1 MQRSLSG
8 VLFLVA
14 AVAIALA
21 AGGWW
26 MQRIV
31 FTPDSNRDTAAAILE
46 DPDIR
51 QELNTIIT
59 FASAQTLETTTTELG
74 SLLETVV
81 LTSRPGAEVMAPLI
95 ERAHNRIIGIDG
107 DEEVI
112 VTGSEMI
119 PIVRDERAASVA
131 EVTLPISPIGV
142 LKSTRGLLGWLIPI
156 AAGLGLL
163 LALLGIVAR
172 PERRDISR
180 GLGELGLALAAAMLL
195 FGYAIPVFLL
205 TAIDNSTWT
214 HAIPRLAL
222 RTLPVVL
229 GTAAILAL
237 SGLAL
242 IFAPTSGSKRR
253 QWSTPLSAT
262 RYRGGDNPGWR

>member
-1 MQRSLSG
+1 MERSLSG
-8 VLFLVA
+8 VLFLLA

-51 QELNTIIT
+51 QDLNTIIS
-59 FASAQTLETTTTELG
+59 FASAQALETTTTELG
-74 SLLETVV
+74 SRLETVV
-81 LTSRPGAEVMAPLI
+81 LTSRPGAAVMAPLI
-95 ERAHNRIIGIDG
+95 EKAHNRILGIGED
-107 DEEVI
+107 DP
-112 VTGSEMI
+112 VTVSGPEMV
-119 PIVRDERAASVA
+119 PIVLDERAATVA
-131 EVTLPISPIGV
+131 TVTLPISQIGV
-142 LKSTRGLLGWLIPI
+142 LKSTRALLDWMIPI
-156 AAGLGLL
+156 AGGVGL
-163 LALLGIVAR
+163 LALLLGIIAR
-172 PERRDISR
+172 PERRDILR
-180 GLGELGLALAAAMLL
+180 GLGELGLALAGSMLL
-195 FGYAIPVFLL
+195 FGYAVPVFLL
-205 TAIDNSTWT
+205 TAINNSTWT

-229 GTAAILAL
+229 GASAILAL
-237 SGLAL
+237 GGAAL
-242 IFAPTSGSKRR
+242 ILASTTGGKRR